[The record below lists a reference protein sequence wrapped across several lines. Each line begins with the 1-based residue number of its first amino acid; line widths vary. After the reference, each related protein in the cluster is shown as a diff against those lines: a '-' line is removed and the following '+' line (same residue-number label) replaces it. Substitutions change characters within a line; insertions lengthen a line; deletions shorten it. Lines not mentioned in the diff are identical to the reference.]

1 MENPVLHTALQVNQ
15 RQLTALIKR
24 IGGGI
29 NKFMQE
35 QPIGF
40 RRVKDLQKPVYVMYV
55 TVCPPAGL
63 YFCSA
68 LINTS
73 A

>member
-1 MENPVLHTALQVNQ
+1 MKRDIYIDCIDEEGFEIIRAIPLEARVLFKQQ
-15 RQLTALIKR
+15 IRFP
-24 IGGGI
+24 G
-29 NKFMQE
+29 
-35 QPIGF
+35 
-40 RRVKDLQKPVYVMYV
+40 VKDLQKPVYVMYV

>member
-1 MENPVLHTALQVNQ
+1 
-15 RQLTALIKR
+15 LIKR

-40 RRVKDLQKPVYVMYV
+40 RRFKDLQKPVYVMYV